1 MGFLNSPQQ
10 FCFTSLHSFS
20 KQVGIAY
27 TELSHIKVK
36 RMCSSL
42 NETTLLQISV
52 LTKSV
57 SSNLNN
63 ITDLIKHCSGI
74 LVQSGPAGVYK

>member
-27 TELSHIKVK
+27 TELSQPHKGEKNV
-36 RMCSSL
+36 
-42 NETTLLQISV
+42 
-52 LTKSV
+52 
-57 SSNLNN
+57 
-63 ITDLIKHCSGI
+63 
-74 LVQSGPAGVYK
+74 